1 MHPILESIWQ
11 GLIGASVLEQIGTVL
26 GIVGVGLM
34 IRRKIWAFPV
44 GLVQV
49 AIFGYVC
56 FQGRL
61 YSETVLQSVFFIA
74 LAYGWWHW
82 THADGRE
89 RKVLPIQS
97 LSTGATL
104 GWAAA
109 TLILWAAWG
118 TAMHQLTNAA
128 LPYWDAFVF
137 AFSVA
142 SQWLQARKVLENW
155 IGWLIANSVA
165 IGVFWV
171 KEYYWFAVLYAIFWF
186 MALGGLRAWTKAWQA
201 QKLDE

>member
-1 MHPILESIWQ
+1 VFPILESIWQ
-11 GLIGASVLEQIGTVL
+11 GMIGASALEQVGTVL
-26 GIVGVGLM
+26 GIIGVGLM
-34 IRRKIWAFPV
+34 IKRKIWAFPI

-49 AIFGYVC
+49 AIFGWVC
-56 FQGRL
+56 FEGRL
-61 YSETVLQSVFFIA
+61 YSETVLQVIFFVA

-82 THADGRE
+82 THPDGNE
-89 RKVLPIQS
+89 HKELPILN
-97 LSTGATL
+97 LSVRATM
-104 GWAAA
+104 GWMAA
-109 TLILWAAWG
+109 TLVLWVAWG
-118 TAMHQLTNAA
+118 TVMHRFTDAA

-142 SQWLQARKVLENW
+142 SQWLQARKALANW

-186 MALGGLRAWTKAWQA
+186 MALGGLKAWRTAYRA
-201 QKLDE
+201 QESDD